1 MNTLESIRLMVEEH
15 ENIRRMLQVTRNICY
30 RVMTEGEYDM
40 DDFPKIIDF
49 IKVYADKHHHGKEE
63 DILFETMKSELEKL
77 AQSGAI
83 TGMYIE
89 HDLGRLYI
97 SNLERALKEF
107 QAGNDEGRM
116 DIIANAV
123 SYTNLLDRH
132 IEKENT
138 ALYKF
143 AEKMLK
149 DDSKIFIDKE
159 SQKVEDLAAEAG
171 LQDKYLNLLDQLED
185 KYLN

>member
-1 MNTLESIRLMVEEH
+1 MESIKIMVEEH
-15 ENIRRMLQVTRNICY
+15 ENIRRMLKVTRNICY
-30 RVMTEGEYDM
+30 RVMTKADYDVA
-40 DDFPKIIDF
+40 DFPRIIDF
-49 IKVYADKHHHGKEE
+49 IRTYADKHHHGKEE
-63 DILFETMKSELEKL
+63 DILFETMKKELEKL

-89 HDLGRLYI
+89 HDMGRLYI
-97 SNLERALKEF
+97 LNLEKALKEF
-107 QAGNDEGRM
+107 ENGNDEARM

-143 AEKMLK
+143 AENMLK
-149 DDSKIFIDKE
+149 DESKTLIDEE
-159 SQKVEDLAAEAG
+159 SRKVEDLATESG
-171 LQDKYLNLLDQLED
+171 LQDKYIALVEELEN